1 MKFFLFCIAHLWS
14 DDLLGYFGTDRGS
27 TLINETQSAGKGS
40 FTENGTWIAFDS
52 KQRNLE
58 VVSYTSAND
67 LGRIFASTIDTDSV
81 KSKNQDKEDGLDD
94 QMQLIWLDLNGVETS
109 TNAQSAAQEVWSLLC
124 AGGVHEPDP

>member
-1 MKFFLFCIAHLWS
+1 MIYS
-14 DDLLGYFGTDRGS
+14 DILAADRGS
-27 TLINETQSAGKGS
+27 TLMNETQSAGKGS
-40 FTENGTWIAFDS
+40 YTENGTWIAFDS

-67 LGRIFASTIDTDSV
+67 LGRIFASTIVTDSV
-81 KSKNQDKEDGLDD
+81 KSKNQDKEGGPDD

-124 AGGVHEPDP
+124 AGRGA